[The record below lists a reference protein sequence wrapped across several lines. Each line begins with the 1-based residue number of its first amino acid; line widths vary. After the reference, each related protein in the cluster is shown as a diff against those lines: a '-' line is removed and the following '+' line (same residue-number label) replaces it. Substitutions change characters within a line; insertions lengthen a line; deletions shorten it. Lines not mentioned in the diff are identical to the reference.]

1 MLQTTPKAQK
11 SLLKNLGMMILC
23 LLLPTAIGFLFIS
36 FKLSDTTIILLYLF
50 GVVLCA
56 KFTDGFYYGI
66 NASVIA
72 VMLFNYFFTDPLFT
86 LRVNNSDYPITMLIM
101 MIISL
106 LISTLTSQEK
116 QSATLARHSAL
127 QATTLYNF
135 TNTLLEANEIEQ
147 AQEIIVRSFSD
158 TFHTKAAFLPQTK
171 KGQAAPYLLQ
181 QIQANTIKHR
191 KYRPEN
197 LEREFSSW
205 PIKNKEGAFGLL
217 LLPKIKEGGFDEA
230 QKQLIHSMCACAALG
245 VDRIENLHQYMASQ
259 EKITQEQYRS
269 NLLRSISHDL
279 RTPLSGIMGTSEV
292 LMRLEISQE
301 ERIQM
306 AQGIYQEASWLYS
319 LVENILNLT
328 RMEEGHLILNK
339 QEALAE
345 EIIEAACSTVEKRN
359 KDRTI
364 QVNIPSEI
372 ITVDVD
378 EKLIVQ
384 LLVNLLENAIRH
396 TPQENKVEIVLE
408 ADPIKKEVRFIVQD
422 EGEGIGKEDLPHI
435 FEPFYTSSQNQKDRA
450 RGIGLGLAICRS
462 IAQAHDGELTAHNR
476 CDRSGA
482 RFICTLLMTER
493 KDLS

>member
-1 MLQTTPKAQK
+1 
-11 SLLKNLGMMILC
+11 
-23 LLLPTAIGFLFIS
+23 
-36 FKLSDTTIILLYLF
+36 
-50 GVVLCA
+50 
-56 KFTDGFYYGI
+56 
-66 NASVIA
+66 
-72 VMLFNYFFTDPLFT
+72 
-86 LRVNNSDYPITMLIM
+86 
-101 MIISL
+101 
-106 LISTLTSQEK
+106 
-116 QSATLARHSAL
+116 
-127 QATTLYNF
+127 
-135 TNTLLEANEIEQ
+135 
-147 AQEIIVRSFSD
+147 
-158 TFHTKAAFLPQTK
+158 
-171 KGQAAPYLLQ
+171 
-181 QIQANTIKHR
+181 
-191 KYRPEN
+191 
-197 LEREFSSW
+197 
-205 PIKNKEGAFGLL
+205 
-217 LLPKIKEGGFDEA
+217 
-230 QKQLIHSMCACAALG
+230 MCACAALG
-245 VDRIENLHQYMASQ
+245 LDRIENLHQYMASQ

-408 ADPIKKEVRFIVQD
+408 ADPIKKKFVLLSKMKA
-422 EGEGIGKEDLPHI
+422 KESTKKICHI
-435 FEPFYTSSQNQKDRA
+435 FLSLFIRRA
-450 RGIGLGLAICRS
+450 KIKRPS
-462 IAQAHDGELTAHNR
+462 
-476 CDRSGA
+476 A
-482 RFICTLLMTER
+482 RHRTWSC
-493 KDLS
+493 DLSFDRPSA

>member
-1 MLQTTPKAQK
+1 
-11 SLLKNLGMMILC
+11 
-23 LLLPTAIGFLFIS
+23 
-36 FKLSDTTIILLYLF
+36 
-50 GVVLCA
+50 
-56 KFTDGFYYGI
+56 
-66 NASVIA
+66 
-72 VMLFNYFFTDPLFT
+72 
-86 LRVNNSDYPITMLIM
+86 
-101 MIISL
+101 
-106 LISTLTSQEK
+106 
-116 QSATLARHSAL
+116 
-127 QATTLYNF
+127 
-135 TNTLLEANEIEQ
+135 
-147 AQEIIVRSFSD
+147 
-158 TFHTKAAFLPQTK
+158 
-171 KGQAAPYLLQ
+171 
-181 QIQANTIKHR
+181 
-191 KYRPEN
+191 
-197 LEREFSSW
+197 
-205 PIKNKEGAFGLL
+205 
-217 LLPKIKEGGFDEA
+217 
-230 QKQLIHSMCACAALG
+230 
-245 VDRIENLHQYMASQ
+245 
-259 EKITQEQYRS
+259 
-269 NLLRSISHDL
+269 
-279 RTPLSGIMGTSEV
+279 
-292 LMRLEISQE
+292 
-301 ERIQM
+301 M